1 MLEQDDK
8 STTGG
13 QQQQQQQGKEQ
24 QQPVKKYQ
32 YVMSP
37 RELEAAAKEALTK
50 KKS

>member
-13 QQQQQQQGKEQ
+13 QQQQQQGKEQ